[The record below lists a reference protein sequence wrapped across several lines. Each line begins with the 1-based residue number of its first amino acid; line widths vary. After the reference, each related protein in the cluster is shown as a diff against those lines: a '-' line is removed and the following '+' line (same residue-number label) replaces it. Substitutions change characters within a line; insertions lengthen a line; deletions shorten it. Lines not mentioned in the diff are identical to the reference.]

1 MLQSSLPGY
10 NLIGDIMMK
19 SDLTQGSIKKHILN
33 ITIPASVGMVF
44 NTLFNVVDTFYAGS
58 IGTIALAGMSLSFPV
73 FFIMIAIAS
82 GVGSGATALIAIAIG
97 SKNHKDFH
105 SLSYNSLVLGF
116 LLSIILMTIGPI
128 ISKPLLLFM
137 GATRDSLQ
145 YGMDYLSWIFYGTL
159 FFVINMILN
168 AILTSQGDT
177 KSYRNVLIV
186 AFVLN
191 IILDPIFVLGWFG
204 LPKMGTMGIAL
215 ATVIVQ
221 SIGTFYL
228 TYKVIQSDYFELKIM
243 KQTKVHFEKW
253 IELFKQGFPASI
265 NMMTIALG
273 VFVINY
279 FVVKHAGDT
288 GIAAYGAAVR
298 VEQLALLP
306 ALGLNTAALSISG
319 QNFGAKKWNRIEE
332 TYKRALTYG
341 LIIMVI
347 GMIVIYPLARLAIGV
362 FNSDPEVIDV
372 GSEYLR
378 IEVICF
384 TTYVLMGV
392 SIAVLQGLKA
402 PKIAI
407 YIGVYR
413 QLLMPIIV
421 LSLFGNWFGIKGI
434 WYGIV
439 LVNWTAT
446 IYTLVYTKW
455 KMNKIKETLD
465 TQ

>member
-1 MLQSSLPGY
+1 
-10 NLIGDIMMK
+10 
-19 SDLTQGSIKKHILN
+19 
-33 ITIPASVGMVF
+33 
-44 NTLFNVVDTFYAGS
+44 
-58 IGTIALAGMSLSFPV
+58 
-73 FFIMIAIAS
+73 
-82 GVGSGATALIAIAIG
+82 
-97 SKNHKDFH
+97 
-105 SLSYNSLVLGF
+105 
-116 LLSIILMTIGPI
+116 
-128 ISKPLLLFM
+128 
-137 GATRDSLQ
+137 
-145 YGMDYLSWIFYGTL
+145 
-159 FFVINMILN
+159 
-168 AILTSQGDT
+168 
-177 KSYRNVLIV
+177 
-186 AFVLN
+186 
-191 IILDPIFVLGWFG
+191 
-204 LPKMGTMGIAL
+204 
-215 ATVIVQ
+215 
-221 SIGTFYL
+221 
-228 TYKVIQSDYFELKIM
+228 M

-273 VFVINY
+273 VFMINY

-319 QNFGAKKWNRIEE
+319 QNFGAKKWDRIEE
-332 TYKRALTYG
+332 TYKRTLTYG

-347 GMIVIYPLARLAIGV
+347 GMIVIFPLARLAIGV
-362 FNSDPEVIDV
+362 FNSDPAVIDV
-372 GSEYLR
+372 GSQYLR

-439 LVNWTAT
+439 IVNWTAT

-465 TQ
+465 TQLD